1 LDGSQFHG
9 YGIMK
14 EIEEKPVEQQSNEA
28 IEGKPVEHQFSKD
41 FFTGCLALIVI
52 GLILFILVPLLIFV
66 LKLSVLVAVPIGLVA
81 AFVIFT
87 AFFGR
92 IINILRRKW

>member
-1 LDGSQFHG
+1 
-9 YGIMK
+9 MK
-14 EIEEKPVEQQSNEA
+14 EIEENAAEHELSNDIAEKSVQH
-28 IEGKPVEHQFSKD
+28 EFCKD
-41 FFTGCLALIVI
+41 FLTGRFALIVI

>member
-1 LDGSQFHG
+1 
-9 YGIMK
+9 MN
-14 EIEEKPVEQQSNEA
+14 EIEENAVEHELSGEIEA
-28 IEGKPVEHQFSKD
+28 KPVEHEFGKD
-41 FFTGCLALIVI
+41 FLTGCFALIVI
-52 GLILFILVPLLIFV
+52 GLILFVLVPLLIFV
-66 LKLSVLVAVPIGLVA
+66 LKLSVLVAIPLGLVA

>member
-1 LDGSQFHG
+1 MRLTTFDRFAFDCELLYRVDLERTNGSQTYG
-9 YGIMK
+9 YGTMK
-14 EIEEKPVEQQSNEA
+14 EIEEKPVEHE
-28 IEGKPVEHQFSKD
+28 FSKD
-41 FFTGCLALIVI
+41 F
-52 GLILFILVPLLIFV
+52 
-66 LKLSVLVAVPIGLVA
+66 LSVLVAVPIGLIA